1 MHRET
6 RRVPYPAELMYR
18 VVSEVERY
26 PEFLPWVLALRV
38 KSREGN
44 IVIAEM
50 MVGYKAFR
58 EKYTSRVVL
67 DPVNL
72 TVDVTQAD
80 GPFRK
85 LENHWRFLPLKP
97 EDGKPEDGGPRA
109 CEVNFAID
117 FEFRNRILGAVAGG
131 AFEKALIKMTQAFEA
146 RAAALSGSTP

>member
-6 RRVPYPAELMYR
+6 RLVPYPAELMYR

-38 KSREGN
+38 RSREGG
-44 IVIAEM
+44 IVVAEM

-58 EKYTSRVVL
+58 EKYTSQVRL
-67 DPVNL
+67 DPANL

-85 LENHWRFLPLKP
+85 LENHWRFVPKGP
-97 EDGKPEDGGPRA
+97 EA

-117 FEFRNRILGAVAGG
+117 FEFRNRVLGAVAGAAYG
-131 AFEKALIKMTQAFEA
+131 KALMKMTEAFEA
-146 RAAALSGSTP
+146 RAAVLSGAGA

>member
-6 RRVPYPAELMYR
+6 RLVPYPAELMYR

-38 KSREGN
+38 RSREGG
-44 IVIAEM
+44 IVVAEM

-58 EKYTSRVVL
+58 EKYTSQVRL
-67 DPVNL
+67 DPANL

-85 LENHWRFLPLKP
+85 LENHWRFVPKGP
-97 EDGKPEDGGPRA
+97 EA

-117 FEFRNRILGAVAGG
+117 FEFRNRILGAVAGA
-131 AFEKALIKMTQAFEA
+131 AFGKALMKMTEAFEA
-146 RAAALSGSTP
+146 RAAVLSGAGA